1 MLQFSSSPKNLREQQ
16 VIEYYLPLC
25 IQLAYLPS
33 VRSKVLVL
41 KRSSYPAQNIQKYS
55 SSMLT
60 FLSCQ
65 KASLASLLY
74 LNRVSFLI
82 SLVSRIAILEK
93 FLINYQLKFRN
104 SKKNCIFL
112 TILGVSYFLTTL
124 IFSSL
129 IRTLLTPTVYPKKS
143 TSFLQ
148 NLHFS
153 SFTRKLYQSRH
164 LSTVQTCLT
173 QSSLFLEQTRILSKY
188 AIIKISKCALNTLL
202 ISF

>member
-16 VIEYYLPLC
+16 AIECYLPLC
-25 IQLAYLPS
+25 IQLAYLLS
-33 VRSKVLVL
+33 ARSKVLVL

-55 SSMLT
+55 SSMLA

-65 KASLASLLY
+65 KAFLASLLY
-74 LNRVSFLI
+74 LNRVSFLV

-93 FLINYQLKFRN
+93 SLINYQLKFKN
-104 SKKNCIFL
+104 PKKDYISL
-112 TILGVSYFLTTL
+112 TILSVSYSLTTL
-124 IFSSL
+124 IFSL
-129 IRTLLTPTVYPKKS
+129 LMRTLLTSTTQPKKL
-143 TSFLQ
+143 TSLLQ

-164 LSTVQTCLT
+164 LSTMQICLT
-173 QSSLFLEQTRILSKY
+173 QSSLLLEQTRILSKY
-188 AIIKISKCALNTLL
+188 ATIKISRCAFNTLL